1 MSNQIIINEETNEI
15 IISSVGAQGPQGEGV
30 PQGGTTGQ
38 VLAKQSNADFDTEW
52 VTPSSSGEANT
63 ASNLGTGEGVFSSK
77 SGVDLRFK
85 SLIAGTNVSLSST
98 GNDITIN
105 SIGGSGEINT
115 ASNLGTGESV
125 FKQKTGVNLE
135 FKSLTAGAG
144 IALTGNANDV
154 QIASTITQYTDSQAK
169 AAAVSDSITDGITDV
184 APSQNAVFD
193 ALALKQNS
201 LGFTPED
208 SANKDN
214 GTLSTS
220 TTTYPTSNAVK
231 TAVDLKAND
240 TDVVKLTGNQSVGG
254 VKTFTSE
261 VVTGDVQASGSGGLD
276 LNNSSGNAQI
286 RVGSGGGDNISLLQ
300 PTTADSHIIGNST
313 DYWQMPSGTTAQR
326 PTASNGMFRY
336 NSTTAKFE
344 VYQNGAWVNYEQE
357 ITAGTTAQYWRGDK
371 TFQTLDK
378 SAVGLSNVDNTSD
391 ANKPVST
398 ATQTELD
405 KKIISIPFQMNSFNP
420 ADVVT
425 YYFSGIT
432 NANQP
437 QTTATKETFSVGYDA
452 TLVGMVIKAHGNSTQ
467 GSNEDVA
474 LLLRNTTKSTSTSI
488 GNFKTNA
495 TSSVSVSTTIT
506 GVSISVDATDV
517 LTFQMSGTWATNP
530 GAVRLTGWAYFR
542 I

>member
-1 MSNQIIINEETNEI
+1 MSNYKVVITEEQNKVIVQESPFQIIIQ
-15 IISSVGAQGPQGEGV
+15 SQGVQGSAGVGV
-30 PQGGTTGQ
+30 PAGGTTGQ
-38 VLAKQSNADFDTEW
+38 VLAKNSNTDYDTEW
-52 VTPSSSGEANT
+52 INQTGGGSSTFIALTDTPSSYSGQATKVVAVKADESGLEFVTGGGGSGETNT
-63 ASNLGTGEGVFSSK
+63 ASNVGTGEGIYKEKV
-77 SGVDLRFK
+77 GVDLRFK
-85 SLIAGTNVSLSST
+85 SLTA
-98 GNDITIN
+98 
-105 SIGGSGEINT
+105 GSGI
-115 ASNLGTGESV
+115 S
-125 FKQKTGVNLE
+125 
-135 FKSLTAGAG
+135 
-144 IALTGNANDV
+144 LTGNTNDI
-154 QIASTITQYTDSQAK
+154 QIASTITQYTDSLAK
-169 AAAVSDSITDGITDV
+169 AAAVSDSITNGVTDV

-300 PTTADSHIIGNST
+300 PTTASSHIIGNST

-405 KKIISIPFQMNSFNP
+405 KKIISIPFLMNLFNP
-420 ADVVT
+420 ADGTT
-425 YYFSGIT
+425 YYFSGLT
-432 NANQP
+432 NLNTP
-437 QTTATKETFSVGYDA
+437 QTTATNETFILGYAA
-452 TLVGMVIKAHGNSTQ
+452 TLVGVVIKAHGNTTQ

-474 LLLRNTTKSTSTSI
+474 LSLRNTTTSTSSSI

-506 GVSISVDATDV
+506 GVSISVAATDV

-530 GAVRLTGWAYFR
+530 VAVRLTGWAYFR

>member
-1 MSNQIIINEETNEI
+1 MANFNVTVDETAFKVTVNESQQSLVIRASGTQ
-15 IISSVGAQGPQGEGV
+15 GAAGVGV
-30 PQGGTTGQ
+30 PAGGTTGQ
-38 VLAKQSNADFDTEW
+38 VLAKNSNTDYDTEW
-52 VTPSSSGEANT
+52 INQTGGGSSTFIALTDTPSSYSGQATKVVAVKADESGLEFVTGGGGSGETNT
-63 ASNLGTGEGVFSSK
+63 ASNVGTGEGIYKEKV
-77 SGVDLRFK
+77 GVDLRFK
-85 SLIAGTNVSLSST
+85 SLTA
-98 GNDITIN
+98 
-105 SIGGSGEINT
+105 GSGI
-115 ASNLGTGESV
+115 S
-125 FKQKTGVNLE
+125 
-135 FKSLTAGAG
+135 
-144 IALTGNANDV
+144 LTGNTNDI
-154 QIASTITQYTDSQAK
+154 QIASTITQYTDSLAK
-169 AAAVSDSITDGITDV
+169 AAAVSDSITNGVTDV

-300 PTTADSHIIGNST
+300 PTTASSHIIGNST

-336 NSTTAKFE
+336 NSTTTKFE
-344 VYQNGAWVNYEQE
+344 VYQNGSWVNYEPE

-378 SAVGLSNVDNTSD
+378 AAVGLSNVDNTSD

-405 KKIISIPFQMNSFNP
+405 KKIVSIPFLMNALSP
-420 ADVVT
+420 VDGTT
-425 YYFSGIT
+425 YYFSGLT
-432 NANQP
+432 NLNTP
-437 QTTATKETFSVGYDA
+437 QTTATNETFILGYAA
-452 TLVGMVIKAHGNSTQ
+452 TLVGVVIKAHGNTTQ

-474 LLLRNTTKSTSTSI
+474 LSLRNTTTSTSSSI

-506 GVSISVDATDV
+506 GVSISVAATDV

-530 GAVRLTGWAYFR
+530 VAVRLSGWAYFR

>member
-1 MSNQIIINEETNEI
+1 MADFNVIVEEVANKIEVVGDPERIIIRSL
-15 IISSVGAQGPQGEGV
+15 SS
-30 PQGGTTGQ
+30 GGSQTFLGLT
-38 VLAKQSNADFDTEW
+38 D
-52 VTPSSSGEANT
+52 TPSSYSGQATKVVAVKADESGLEFVTGGGGSGETNT
-63 ASNLGTGEGVFSSK
+63 ASNVGTGEGIYKEKV
-77 SGVDLRFK
+77 GVDLRFK
-85 SLIAGTNVSLSST
+85 SLTA
-98 GNDITIN
+98 
-105 SIGGSGEINT
+105 GSGI
-115 ASNLGTGESV
+115 S
-125 FKQKTGVNLE
+125 
-135 FKSLTAGAG
+135 
-144 IALTGNANDV
+144 LTGNTNDI
-154 QIASTITQYTDSQAK
+154 QIASTITQYTDSLAK
-169 AAAVSDSITDGITDV
+169 AAAVSDSITNGVTDV

-300 PTTADSHIIGNST
+300 PTTASSHIIGNST

-357 ITAGTTAQYWRGDK
+357 ITAGTSAQYWRGDK

-405 KKIISIPFQMNSFNP
+405 KKIISIPFLMNLFNP
-420 ADVVT
+420 ADGAT
-425 YYFSGIT
+425 YYFSGLT
-432 NANQP
+432 NLNTP
-437 QTTATKETFSVGYDA
+437 QTTATNETFILGYAA
-452 TLVGMVIKAHGNSTQ
+452 TLVGVVIKAHGNTTQ

-474 LLLRNTTKSTSTSI
+474 LSLRNTTTSTSSSI

-506 GVSISVDATDV
+506 GVSISVGATDV

-530 GAVRLTGWAYFR
+530 VAVRLTGWAYFR

>member
-1 MSNQIIINEETNEI
+1 MSNYKVVITEEQNKVIVQESPFQIIIQ
-15 IISSVGAQGPQGEGV
+15 SQGVQGSAGVGV
-30 PQGGTTGQ
+30 PAGGTTGQ
-38 VLAKQSNADFDTEW
+38 VLAKNSNTDYDTEW
-52 VTPSSSGEANT
+52 INQTGGGSSTFIALTDTPSSYSGQATKVVAVKADESGLEFVTGGGGSGETNT
-63 ASNLGTGEGVFSSK
+63 ASNVGTGEGIYKEKV
-77 SGVDLRFK
+77 GVDLRFK
-85 SLIAGTNVSLSST
+85 SLTA
-98 GNDITIN
+98 
-105 SIGGSGEINT
+105 GSGI
-115 ASNLGTGESV
+115 S
-125 FKQKTGVNLE
+125 
-135 FKSLTAGAG
+135 
-144 IALTGNANDV
+144 LTGNTNDI
-154 QIASTITQYTDSQAK
+154 QIASTITQYTDSLAK
-169 AAAVSDSITDGITDV
+169 AAAVSDSITNGVTDV

-208 SANKDN
+208 SANKNN

-300 PTTADSHIIGNST
+300 PTTASSHIIGNST

-405 KKIISIPFQMNSFNP
+405 KKIISIPFHMNALSP
-420 ADVVT
+420 ADGTT

-432 NANQP
+432 NLNIP
-437 QTTATKETFSVGYDA
+437 QTTATNETFSVGYDA

-467 GSNEDVA
+467 GSNENVA
-474 LLLRNTTKSTSTSI
+474 LSLRNTTTSTSTSI

-530 GAVRLTGWAYFR
+530 VAVRLTGWAYFR